1 MTNLLQKN
9 TSTIGLPNSLF
20 FLLVIIAI
28 VALLEFTHFTFVDLF
43 ISLLAFV
50 PTKWGLILI
59 AQVFGPFLQHTPV
72 EMAII
77 FLAQPYD
84 ILFSVIA
91 MAFVALL
98 SWIPRFSQSKFPS
111 WCEFRNGRINHF
123 EAQ

>member
-9 TSTIGLPNSLF
+9 TPTIGLPNSLF

-28 VALLEFTHFTFVDLF
+28 AALLEFTHFTFVDLF

-72 EMAII
+72 GKAII

-84 ILFSVIA
+84 ILFSVIV
-91 MAFVALL
+91 MAPVALL
-98 SWIPRFSQSKFPS
+98 SWIPGFS
-111 WCEFRNGRINHF
+111 
-123 EAQ
+123 